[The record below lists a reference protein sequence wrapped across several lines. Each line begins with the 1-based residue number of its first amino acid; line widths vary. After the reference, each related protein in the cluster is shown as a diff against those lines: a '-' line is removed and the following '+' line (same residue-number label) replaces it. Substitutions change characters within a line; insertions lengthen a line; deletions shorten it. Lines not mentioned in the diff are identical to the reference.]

1 MINISVNGA
10 NYQVDVPS
18 DTPILW
24 VLRDELELTG
34 TKYGCG
40 LGVCGSCTVLM
51 DGKAIRSC
59 ITPVSLVKDKKLISI
74 EGLGLENTSLQSAW
88 QELNVPQ
95 CGYCQP
101 GQLVSALALLKET
114 PEPTDEDIDK
124 AMSGNICRCGT
135 YVRIRKAIHLAASIE
150 RGSFDNKDI

>member
-1 MINISVNGA
+1 MINISVNGN
-10 NYQVDVPS
+10 NYQVDVPLN
-18 DTPILW
+18 TPILW

-59 ITPVSLVKDKKLISI
+59 ITPVSLVKDKKLVSI
-74 EGLGLENTSLQSAW
+74 EGVAQENTSLQKAW

-135 YVRIRKAIHLAASIE
+135 YVRIRKAIHQAAAE
-150 RGSFDNKDI
+150 K

>member
-1 MINISVNGA
+1 MSMINISVNGTS
-10 NYQVDVPS
+10 YQVDVPA

-74 EGLGLENTSLQSAW
+74 EGVARENTSLQKAW

-114 PEPTDEDIDK
+114 PEPTDEDIDR
-124 AMSGNICRCGT
+124 AMSGNICR
-135 YVRIRKAIHLAASIE
+135 
-150 RGSFDNKDI
+150 

>member
-1 MINISVNGA
+1 MINISVNGT
-10 NYQVDVPS
+10 NYQVDVPL

-59 ITPVSLVKDKKLISI
+59 ITPVSLVKDKELISI
-74 EGLGLENTSLQSAW
+74 EGVGIENTSLQKAW

-135 YVRIRKAIHLAASIE
+135 YVRIRKAIHRAASE
-150 RGSFDNKDI
+150 K

>member
-1 MINISVNGA
+1 MINISVNGN
-10 NYQVDVPS
+10 NYQVDVPLN
-18 DTPILW
+18 TPILW
-24 VLRDELELTG
+24 VLRDDLELTG

-59 ITPVSLVKDKKLISI
+59 ITPVSLVKDKKLVSI
-74 EGLGLENTSLQSAW
+74 EGVAQENTSLQKAW

-135 YVRIRKAIHLAASIE
+135 YVRIRKAIHQAAAE
-150 RGSFDNKDI
+150 K

>member
-1 MINISVNGA
+1 MINISVNGT
-10 NYQVDVPS
+10 NYQVDVPL

-74 EGLGLENTSLQSAW
+74 EGVALENSSLQRAW

-135 YVRIRKAIHLAASIE
+135 YVRIRKAIHRAASE
-150 RGSFDNKDI
+150 K